1 MLSGHTL
8 PSEGVLFLASAG
20 LSQLI
25 SNVPATVI
33 FLGSKPEWLPLA
45 LGVNLG
51 GNGLVVGS
59 LANIIAIRISGIRMS
74 DFHRFSM
81 PYFPLDG
88 FDFATPA
95 VISGLFPH
103 RTGTTLMLCGKCS
116 VCSCSGREGNLKHS
130 SASSSMFLKL
140 GTTSG
145 RFIISA
151 IITIS
156 LFCILSVHKHFLHR
170 SFLWFHFIYINP
182 PGEL

>member
-1 MLSGHTL
+1 M
-8 PSEGVLFLASAG
+8 LFLASAG

-81 PYFPLDG
+81 PYFLMAFDG

-103 RTGTTLMLCGKCS
+103 RAGTTLMLCGKCS

-140 GTTSG
+140 GTTSE
-145 RFIISA
+145 RFMISA
-151 IITIS
+151 IITNHYFVFCQFINTFSIGVSFGFIS
-156 LFCILSVHKHFLHR
+156 YTLIPRVS
-170 SFLWFHFIYINP
+170 SNFITA
-182 PGEL
+182 GL